1 MTGKALS
8 ILAGVVLVGAAIAT
22 YFLAGW
28 PTALEDGDA
37 ARAVVEEFGAK
48 MQNVNILG
56 DKTMAADAIARE
68 YGPLITPTLLSL
80 WQQDPTLAPGRITSS
95 PWPDHIQIT
104 SLERENRSKYV
115 IEGDIVEVSNEA
127 GLAETKEA
135 VRRPS
140 VFTVE
145 KDGGAWKISEVVLGA
160 YPGEAS
166 WISSTPG
173 DKDFIFLY
181 PERIPTTF
189 ISAAEWPPLVE
200 RVVNRYMCKEGP
212 ITAAD
217 GPQKTTQKHMVGDR
231 EYCVTESSEGAAGST
246 YRTFEYNFQFG
257 GEPYRTVFTLR
268 YPQCENY
275 DEPQRSACKAEQGS
289 YSVDELVDRIAQSIQ
304 KIPEK

>member
-1 MTGKALS
+1 M
-8 ILAGVVLVGAAIAT
+8 VGAAIAT

-37 ARAVVEEFGAK
+37 ARAVVEEFGTK
-48 MQNVNILG
+48 LQNVNVLG
-56 DKTMAADAIARE
+56 DKTMAADAIASE
-68 YGPLITPTLLSL
+68 YGPLITPALLSQ
-80 WQQDPTLAPGRITSS
+80 WQQDPTLAPGRLISS

-104 SLERENRSKYV
+104 SLERENRSKYI

-127 GLAETKEA
+127 GLAEPKES
-135 VRRPS
+135 VRRPG

-145 KDGGAWKISEVVLGA
+145 KDNSTWKISEVVLGA

-166 WISSTPG
+166 WISSTPTSQG
-173 DKDFIFLY
+173 FIFLY

-189 ISAAEWPPLVE
+189 VSSSEWPPLVE
-200 RVVNRYMCKEGP
+200 RVVNRYVCKEGP
-212 ITAAD
+212 IAAAD

-257 GEPYRTVFTLR
+257 GEPYRIVFTLR

-304 KIPEK
+304 KVPEK

>member
-37 ARAVVEEFGAK
+37 ARAVVEEFGTK
-48 MQNVNILG
+48 LQNVNILG

-80 WQQDPTLAPGRITSS
+80 WQQDPTLAPGRLTSS

-104 SLERENRSKYV
+104 SLKRENRSKYV

-127 GLAETKEA
+127 GLAEPKEA
-135 VRRPS
+135 VRRPG

-173 DKDFIFLY
+173 DNDFLFLY

-189 ISAAEWPPLVE
+189 ISAVTWPPEVVRADSRYKCVE
-200 RVVNRYMCKEGP
+200 SATSTGGV
-212 ITAAD
+212 IT
-217 GPQKTTQKHMVGDR
+217 TKHMVGDR
-231 EYCVTESSEGAAGST
+231 EYCVTESSEGAAGSM

-268 YPQCENY
+268 YPQCDNY
-275 DEPQRSACKAEQGS
+275 DEPQKSACKAEQGS